1 MLKRYIYKRFLLDLF
16 YPNRCGFC
24 GENIPFDE
32 YFCNHC
38 GSRLSSAPTK
48 HDVLYA
54 DEFYAATAYDSYSR
68 PIIKSM
74 KNNNDGYALS
84 AIAYFM
90 YRMLKSADILE
101 SIDIITYIP
110 MGKKDMNRRG
120 YNQTKLI
127 AKELTGITGVKN
139 VSLLK
144 KVRETKEQKTL
155 GAADR
160 RKNLNNAFEFKFR
173 EDIKGK
179 TVLIIDD
186 VCTTGSTLSEAARI
200 LKKAGAGKVIAAA
213 FAKVDKKS

>member
-1 MLKRYIYKRFLLDLF
+1 
-16 YPNRCGFC
+16 
-24 GENIPFDE
+24 
-32 YFCNHC
+32 
-38 GSRLSSAPTK
+38 
-48 HDVLYA
+48 
-54 DEFYAATAYDSYSR
+54 
-68 PIIKSM
+68 M

-213 FAKVDKKS
+213 FAKVVKKS